1 MGLRDEVEEMAEA
14 SVDNNGYTKTDIA
27 LTIIFT
33 TGIILYLGSLWMEF
47 QVGAP
52 HYIMM
57 ATAGS
62 LISIS
67 ATFLAT
73 LRKRIIKITI
83 KYDE

>member
-1 MGLRDEVEEMAEA
+1 MSVVSKMAKVSVE
-14 SVDNNGYTKTDIA
+14 NNGYTKTDLA

-33 TGIILYLGSLWMEF
+33 TGVLFFLSSLWMEF
-47 QVGAP
+47 QTGAP

-67 ATFLAT
+67 ATFIAT
-73 LRKRIIKITI
+73 LRKRIIKIAI
-83 KYDE
+83 KYEE